1 VTRNG
6 TFGIV
11 KTGVWVIEYVHY
23 SQEFFMTSNRS
34 AISRFFL
41 GIWRLIDGARKLALN
56 LVFLIIAYIVVIALI
71 DTDEAFTIKPDT
83 ALILQPYGDVVEQY
97 SGTPLDYVLQ
107 QATETERSETRLRD
121 LVEAVRRAANDEK
134 IVRLVID
141 PTYLR
146 RIGLASLLELE
157 AAVAEFKAS
166 GKPVIAIAD
175 NLGQQQYFFAAMADE
190 VWLNPKGMVW
200 IDGFSAY
207 RQFYREGLDKLE
219 VEVNL
224 FRVGKYK
231 SAMEPWIRNDMSPE
245 AKEANLFW
253 IGSLWQQYLEAVS
266 RQRGVPLENLSDA
279 INHFADRL
287 ESVDGDF
294 AQFALDL
301 GLVDQLVSRPEAN
314 MVLAS
319 LGTAGEGSE
328 GYRQL
333 GVENY
338 LALTEA
344 QNRPASSRKIVIV
357 VAEGEIVRG
366 TQPQGMVG
374 AITLSRKLR
383 SLAEDKDVEAVV
395 LRINSPGGE
404 TFASEK
410 IRREIQALKEMGKTV
425 VVSMGDVAA
434 SGGYW
439 IAMGVDEIWASPSTI
454 TGSIGVYGILPTF
467 SRPLEKLGIHTDGV
481 GTTALAGKLRLD
493 RPLDPD
499 LRRIFQ
505 HAVERTYDDF
515 IALVAE
521 SRQMS
526 TEAVLEVAQGR
537 VWTGSQAKQRGLIDQ
552 TGTLQQAVDAA
563 ARIAGLGS
571 DYQAVYD
578 EWELSAVETFLFEMM
593 GSAMVHFDLGVSGL
607 AGLHSTLLENI
618 ISDLKVLSRSNDGI
632 TIAAH
637 CLCDVE

>member
-1 VTRNG
+1 
-6 TFGIV
+6 
-11 KTGVWVIEYVHY
+11 
-23 SQEFFMTSNRS
+23 M
-34 AISRFFL
+34 
-41 GIWRLIDGARKLALN
+41 
-56 LVFLIIAYIVVIALI
+56 VIALI

-107 QATETERSETRLRD
+107 QATETERTETRLRD

-166 GKPVIAIAD
+166 GKPVIALAD
-175 NLGQQQYFFAAMADE
+175 NLGQQQYFFASMADE

-224 FRVGKYK
+224 FRVGKFK
-231 SAMEPWIRNDMSPE
+231 SAMEPWIRDDMSPE

-253 IGSLWQQYLEAVS
+253 IGSLWQQYLESIS

-319 LGTAGEGSE
+319 LGAPGEGSE

-344 QNRPASSRKIVIV
+344 QNRPATSRKIVIV

-366 TQPQGMVG
+366 TQPQGVVG
-374 AITLSRKLR
+374 AVTLSRKLR
-383 SLAEDKDVEAVV
+383 SLAEDK
-395 LRINSPGGE
+395 
-404 TFASEK
+404 
-410 IRREIQALKEMGKTV
+410 
-425 VVSMGDVAA
+425 
-434 SGGYW
+434 
-439 IAMGVDEIWASPSTI
+439 
-454 TGSIGVYGILPTF
+454 
-467 SRPLEKLGIHTDGV
+467 
-481 GTTALAGKLRLD
+481 
-493 RPLDPD
+493 
-499 LRRIFQ
+499 
-505 HAVERTYDDF
+505 
-515 IALVAE
+515 
-521 SRQMS
+521 
-526 TEAVLEVAQGR
+526 GR
-537 VWTGSQAKQRGLIDQ
+537 
-552 TGTLQQAVDAA
+552 
-563 ARIAGLGS
+563 
-571 DYQAVYD
+571 
-578 EWELSAVETFLFEMM
+578 
-593 GSAMVHFDLGVSGL
+593 
-607 AGLHSTLLENI
+607 
-618 ISDLKVLSRSNDGI
+618 
-632 TIAAH
+632 
-637 CLCDVE
+637 